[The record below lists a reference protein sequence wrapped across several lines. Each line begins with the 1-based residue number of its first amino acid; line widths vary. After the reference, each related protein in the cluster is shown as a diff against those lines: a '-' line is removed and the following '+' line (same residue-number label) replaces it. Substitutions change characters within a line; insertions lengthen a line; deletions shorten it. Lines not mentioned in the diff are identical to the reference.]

1 VIGRSVVREQ
11 IPDVIEKLI
20 GIYLEKRESEAE
32 RFIDVVWRIGIEPFK
47 ERVYGTHHQ
56 RQERRNRSVVA
67 A

>member
-1 VIGRSVVREQ
+1 MIGPSFARQQ

-20 GIYLEKRESEAE
+20 EVYLERRDSEEE
-32 RFIDVVWRIGIEPFK
+32 RFVDVVWRTGIEPFK

-56 RQERRNRSVVA
+56 RQERRNRSLVA